1 MTKLLRFIF
10 KVIVF
15 FDKSFSDKWKKDV
28 LNDKDIKRIL
38 LVNTTAMGDTLL
50 STPAIRAVR
59 KEFSEA
65 YIALLVHVKQKDVL
79 KNNPRIN
86 ELVIYSGKYKGL
98 LRLIR
103 RLRKKKFDLVIVL
116 HANDPDIVPII
127 YLTGARYRVGW
138 AESKF
143 SFLFTHT
150 FKRPENKILHT
161 IDQRFGILESIG
173 IEPDSIDMEYFL
185 DEKDRI
191 SADKFLREND
201 ISTADTL
208 IGIHPFG
215 SLQSKSWPNYIE
227 FIEKMFEDNRSK
239 MVLIGGKRHERE
251 VLENWPRIG
260 NKIVSAVGKTYVG
273 ETAALIEKCRV
284 FVTTDSGP
292 FHLAVALK
300 RPTILLVGPTLIEVT
315 GPYQDRELH
324 RIIKEDV
331 NCAPCRLRSCD
342 EHICMRK
349 ITPERVISELDKVL
363 ALK

>member
-1 MTKLLRFIF
+1 MTNFIRFVF
-10 KVIVF
+10 KIIYF
-15 FDKSFSDKWKKDV
+15 FDKRSRDLEKKDDIDYK
-28 LNDKDIKRIL
+28 NIKRIL
-38 LVNTTAMGDTLL
+38 LVNTTALGDTLL

-59 KEFSEA
+59 RKFQEA
-65 YIALLVHVKQKDVL
+65 YIASLVHLRQQDIL

-86 ELVIYSGKYKGL
+86 ELIIYHGKYKGL
-98 LRLIR
+98 LRLVR

-173 IEPDSIDMEYFL
+173 IEPDSINMEYFL
-185 DEKDRI
+185 DEKDEK
-191 SADKFLREND
+191 SSYDFLRENRITETD
-201 ISTADTL
+201 IL
-208 IGIHPFG
+208 IGLHPFG
-215 SLQSKSWPNYIE
+215 SLESKAWPNYID
-227 FIEKMFEDNRSK
+227 FLEKISK
-239 MVLIGGKRHERE
+239 SDRFKLVLIGGKRHERE
-251 VLENWPRIG
+251 VFENRSKIG
-260 NKIVSAVGKTYVG
+260 DKIISAVGKTYVG
-273 ETAALIEKCRV
+273 ETAALIKKCRV

-324 RIIKEDV
+324 RVIKEDV
-331 NCAPCRLRSCD
+331 NCAPCRLKTCD
-342 EHICMRK
+342 EHTCMRN
-349 ITPERVISELDKVL
+349 ITPEKVISELERIFAQK
-363 ALK
+363 